1 MNKRYIFS
9 FFWLSVEVRQFFR
22 EKYGY
27 FRKKQLLRLFDG
39 SRSPLSLYKVG
50 LRLEMHL
57 NRILVNSS
65 MVPSYASARQLVSH
79 GHVFVNGNAVF
90 TTTYEVKMGDT
101 ISLNTFS
108 GRQIVNK
115 YWLEAIEKLFTDK
128 LHLRNFSIKNISDKK
143 NAMIPLYHDG
153 GFKLD
158 RWRSE
163 FASVDQKYRRPAFV
177 YGSINYKNS
186 SSPYIDSISKRYDGW
201 YYCDFQ
207 RRWFPPFFIKKRNK
221 KLNLVAK
228 KLSKEEILAK
238 KKKRDKML
246 WSLNLAKQNKIR
258 DGYWVKPS
266 VKGLQ
271 VLLKNTHNVLFLN
284 KKHMKLTSSEKLFKD
299 ISLSY
304 DFLPKSQPLRRLLNL
319 NISFHDKRYK
329 KLSLYLKRKSRPVFR
344 RFRLNSNVDG
354 FDSFLFSGK
363 YSSRW
368 LSFSKI
374 VKGVSSNVHFM
385 KHANSVKGQFKR
397 LSPIVPT
404 NHLSKSD
411 YFSYF
416 KTKCKFFDTRS
427 LKSLSK
433 YPYLFK
439 FRVTKNSKSTGTVYR
454 FPKSLDSK
462 RETQKKARF
471 KGKSSK
477 CKSQLN
483 NNNFFFDTSYL
494 SSNLS
499 LDVRKKFYP
508 KVFNYSQGS
517 VETKNLK
524 SLDSKFGSL
533 YSRLSN
539 VNSLHDEDFL
549 NVHFRRSYKALVDL
563 SSNSVGCVV
572 PGPVQY
578 NDEISYN
585 YSQSM
590 SSGKN
595 MISYRIH
602 LFRKLLKIIKRPNDH
617 LLHKSYYLYR
627 SSVFS
632 DFMSICDLYARLK
645 SDSDK
650 GDVLSSLP
658 ASFRRFSLFRSRLGY
673 FGDRKVISRSFLIK
687 AFKGKKVL
695 SKALTR
701 KVSSSIPDSNSMV
714 KLLNDSSFYYKWKYN
729 NLLRIKHIIKWYPK
743 YKKISYRNQFV
754 YEKTDLRTIMYNVR
768 YRQFVSLLRRS
779 SRIPLDFFGKG
790 HPLKPVS
797 KLFSAD
803 KKKES
808 IRKRFFDKTR
818 LRSYQG
824 FINWKN
830 RFRYW
835 YRNRSRNEFEY
846 KASVSNKY
854 SFSLLHKKKY
864 FTLYS
869 NPLGNNLRYKFFSNL
884 YFLGRVAQVQNDF
897 LFKLP
902 SKFLEV
908 DPKQLSVSVIRYPY
922 STELFKDIPVK
933 VPRNVLGMFFRPKH

>member
-1 MNKRYIFS
+1 MNKKYIFS

-27 FRKKQLLRLFDG
+27 FRKKQLLRLFDDAQ
-39 SRSPLSLYKVG
+39 SPLSLYKVG

-65 MVPSYASARQLVSH
+65 FVPSYASARQLVSH

-90 TTTYEVKMGDT
+90 TTAYEVKMGDI

-108 GRQIVNK
+108 GRQVVNM
-115 YWLEAIEKLFTDK
+115 YWLEAIEKFFTDK
-128 LHLRNFSIKNISDKK
+128 FHLRNFSIKNISDKK
-143 NAMIPLYHDG
+143 SAMIPLYNHG
-153 GFKLD
+153 GYKLD
-158 RWRSE
+158 RWRNE
-163 FASVDQKYRRPAFV
+163 FASVDQKYRRPVFV
-177 YGSINYKNS
+177 YGSIKYKNS

-201 YYCDFQ
+201 SYSYFQ
-207 RRWFPPFFIKKRNK
+207 RRWFPPFLIKKRNK
-221 KLNLVAK
+221 KLNLDKK

-238 KKKRDKML
+238 KKQRDKML

-271 VLLKNTHNVLFLN
+271 VLLKNTHNVLYIKN
-284 KKHMKLTSSEKLFKD
+284 KSNSSEKLFKD
-299 ISLSY
+299 INLSY
-304 DFLPKSQPLRRLLNL
+304 DCLPKSQPLRRLLNL

-329 KLSLYLKRKSRPVFR
+329 KLSLYAKRKSIPIFR

-374 VKGVSSNVHFM
+374 LKGVSSNVHIM
-385 KHANSVKGQFKR
+385 KHANNVKGQFKS
-397 LSPIVPT
+397 LSNT
-404 NHLSKSD
+404 NHLIKSD
-411 YFSYF
+411 YFSSF
-416 KTKCKFFDTRS
+416 KSNCKFFDTRS

-433 YPYLFK
+433 YP
-439 FRVTKNSKSTGTVYR
+439 FRVFKNSKSSVGGYK

-462 RETQKKARF
+462 RETHKKSRF
-471 KGKSSK
+471 KGKTKVLAS
-477 CKSQLN
+477 KSQLN
-483 NNNFFFDTSYL
+483 NKNFFFDTSYL

-508 KVFNYSQGS
+508 KVFDYSQSS
-517 VETKNLK
+517 VKTKNFE
-524 SLDSKFGSL
+524 SLDSKFGLL
-533 YSRLSN
+533 YSRLGN

-549 NVHFRRSYKALVDL
+549 NVHFRRSAKALVNL
-563 SSNSVGCVV
+563 SSNRL
-572 PGPVQY
+572 GPVHY
-578 NDEISYN
+578 NDKISYN

-590 SSGKN
+590 LSGKN
-595 MISYRIH
+595 KILYRIH

-617 LLHKSYYLYR
+617 LLHKYYYWYR

-632 DFMSICDLYARLK
+632 DFMSICDLYASLK
-645 SDSDK
+645 SDIDK
-650 GDVLSSLP
+650 GDLLSLFKYMSLNYLP
-658 ASFRRFSLFRSRLGY
+658 ASFINSFRRFSSFRSRLGY

-687 AFKGKKVL
+687 AFKSKKVL
-695 SKALTR
+695 SKALSR
-701 KVSSSIPDSNSMV
+701 KLNSSIADSNSMV
-714 KLLNDSSFYYKWKYN
+714 KLFNDSSFYYEWKYN
-729 NLLRIKHIIKWYPK
+729 NLLRIKHIYKWYPK
-743 YKKISYRNQFV
+743 YKKFSYRNQFF
-754 YEKTDLRTIMYNVR
+754 YKKTDLRTIMYNVR

-779 SRIPLDFFGKG
+779 SHIPLDFFGKG

-835 YRNRSRNEFEY
+835 YRNRSRNELEY

-854 SFSLLHKKKY
+854 SLSLLHKKKY

-869 NPLGNNLRYKFFSNL
+869 NPLGNSLRYKFFSNL